1 MTLNG
6 TITFQSVEMDLSY
19 KEHVKREQDA
29 LALRTPKIEGLSPSI
44 QYIEICAPLR
54 SPTALMEDARRDAP
68 KYREDAQK
76 IKEQAARVGR
86 RPAALGSAEGD
97 SEKRAAVE
105 RVSRFLGASKTKIK
119 TLGR

>member
-1 MTLNG
+1 MSLNG

-19 KEHVKREQDA
+19 KEHVQREQDA

-68 KYREDAQK
+68 KFKKEAQQK
-76 IKEQAARVGR
+76 AKLE
-86 RPAALGSAEGD
+86 
-97 SEKRAAVE
+97 EKRAAVE